1 MHEPP
6 KRVSR
11 GSVVAGSTGP
21 GYSSVLEACSL
32 YVLPSTVLRM
42 VCRGSYQVSLPAG
55 RLLV

>member
-21 GYSSVLEACSL
+21 GQCFGGLFFVRSPVKGAPDGL
-32 YVLPSTVLRM
+32 
-42 VCRGSYQVSLPAG
+42 
-55 RLLV
+55 